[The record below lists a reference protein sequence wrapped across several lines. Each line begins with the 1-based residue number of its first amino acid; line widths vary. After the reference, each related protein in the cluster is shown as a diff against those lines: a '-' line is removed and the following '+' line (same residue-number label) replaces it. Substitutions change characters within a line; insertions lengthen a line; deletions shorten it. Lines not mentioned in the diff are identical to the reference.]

1 MRSTLRCVA
10 ECRHRIDAYE
20 SAADDNDHKL
30 TLSLRI
36 RIFDETDYGR
46 YTCFASNRFGQT
58 EASMLLSG
66 QNQWPNFV
74 KPRPRQQQCRSNVRF
89 CCQNGNDIERVHRK
103 ILPFRQSRMLLRH
116 CCRFLATMLPV
127 SETTSNEISSFRQNR
142 NKLKM
147 FNLFWICRKDE
158 ISTLL
163 PKRQQCRSNVRLCRK
178 NRSTCSIRQC
188 CFDIVAGVDGALV
201 I

>member
-103 ILPFRQSRMLLRH
+103 ILPFRQSRMLLRY
-116 CCRFLATMLPV
+116 CCRCGRGFSDLTGIAIDLFC
-127 SETTSNEISSFRQNR
+127 SFGTIVIT
-142 NKLKM
+142 
-147 FNLFWICRKDE
+147 ICTWR
-158 ISTLL
+158 
-163 PKRQQCRSNVRLCRK
+163 
-178 NRSTCSIRQC
+178 
-188 CFDIVAGVDGALV
+188 
-201 I
+201 